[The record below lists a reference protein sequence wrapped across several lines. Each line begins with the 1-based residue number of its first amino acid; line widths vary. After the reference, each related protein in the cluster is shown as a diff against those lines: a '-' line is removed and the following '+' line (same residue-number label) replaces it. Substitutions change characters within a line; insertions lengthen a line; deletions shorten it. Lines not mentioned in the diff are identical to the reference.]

1 MTADLA
7 DGLRG
12 AGFRGEILREE
23 PLARHT
29 TWRIGGPAEALAF
42 PTDRDDLGLAIRFA
56 NERACPYRVLGN
68 GSNLLVRDGGVR
80 GLVLR
85 PRGALAEVRVA
96 RSRIEAGSGA
106 ALPAVA
112 RLAAERGLSGLE
124 FAAGIPGTV
133 GGAVIMNAGS
143 HEHEIAAVV
152 ESVEFLDPR
161 GAARRIPAG
170 ECGFG
175 YRRSALR
182 GLPGVVLEAALVLR
196 PDDPAAVRE
205 RIAGF
210 SASRRASQ
218 PTELPSCGSVFRN
231 PPGDSAG
238 RLIDRAGLK
247 GLRVGDIEVSP
258 RHANFLVNVGLG
270 SARDALALVEIVERE
285 VRDRFGVALVREF
298 ELW

>member
-285 VRDRFGVALVREF
+285 VRDRFGVELVREF